1 MVQQNV
7 QDLTD
12 KLHVGKLLESAWL
25 GGAAEEMDVKFA
37 SLFEN
42 MFKTEHT
49 RVLIICVIHMLLLR

>member
-25 GGAAEEMDVKFA
+25 GGAAEEMDVKSA

-49 RVLIICVIHMLLLR
+49 RVLICVIHMLLLR